1 MIYIF
6 IKRYYDRMFENI
18 LYATDFSE
26 SPLMLPCMGIIGKTN
41 KIHLLHV
48 IGEDTQI
55 DPKLFESNMQEAKA
69 FLEERLNVERGGNV
83 AVDVHVMPGVPARDI
98 CNVAHKVDAT
108 LVAINYHM
116 PEGAMASTTQKLIM
130 DCDRPLLVMTR
141 FASDIIERSDKAMEQ
156 YCTNI
161 FSTVL
166 CPMLRD
172 SPPKVEA
179 LRSLKGEVSI
189 GEVIFLFMGGEKP
202 ESAMSG
208 ARKAGIRAEGFA
220 LEGDPETVVI
230 GAAEKVDASLILLD
244 GRTEL
249 DLALQVARESLAP
262 LLILK

>member
-1 MIYIF
+1 
-6 IKRYYDRMFENI
+6 MFENI

-26 SPLMLPCMGIIGKTN
+26 SSLMLPCMGIIGKTK

-48 IGEDTQI
+48 IDENTQI
-55 DPKLFESNMQEAKA
+55 DPALFQANMQEAKA
-69 FLEERLNVERGGNV
+69 YMEERLRGGHV

-98 CNVAHKVDAT
+98 CGVAHKVGAS
-108 LVAINYHM
+108 LVAVNYHM
-116 PEGAMASTTQKLIM
+116 PEGVMASTTQQLIM

-141 FASDIIERSDKAMEQ
+141 FASDIIDRSDKAMEQ
-156 YCTNI
+156 YCTNL
-161 FSTVL
+161 FGTVL
-166 CPMLRD
+166 CPMLRE

-202 ESAMSG
+202 ERAMDDI
-208 ARKAGIRAEGFA
+208 RKAGIRAEGFA
-220 LEGDPETVVI
+220 LEGDPETAVI

-244 GRTEL
+244 GRTEM
-249 DLALQVARESLAP
+249 DLALLVARESLAP